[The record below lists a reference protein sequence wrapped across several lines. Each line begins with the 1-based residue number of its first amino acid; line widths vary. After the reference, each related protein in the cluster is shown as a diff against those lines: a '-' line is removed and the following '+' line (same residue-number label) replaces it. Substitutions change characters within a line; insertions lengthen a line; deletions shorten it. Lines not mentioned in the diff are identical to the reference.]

1 MVEGCC
7 ECPSCGLMQRL
18 PTMRVARVAECQR
31 CGAHLRRTRPAVGL
45 DGTLVFAICSALLFV
60 LCCLTPIMELNVYG
74 REREVSLFTG
84 PIEMAREGFV
94 LTGTLV
100 AIATLAMPALSIAL
114 MLFVQLRIRA
124 QDFGPRVGEAMRL
137 YEKIRPWSMIEVY
150 MLGIFVAYTKLVD
163 LATVNLNVAV
173 YALAALMLT
182 QAATDSALDAHLV
195 WARIGQT
202 RGLAS
207 DACRVADVDPPPA
220 DDLERTM
227 QAGLTLGDAHYFCG
241 CDGCGALLC
250 DRLPD
255 DPVDRPFD
263 DKAPYRCPRCD
274 VALEHRRSNPQV
286 RAVAL
291 LLAAIALYVPANVLP
306 VMQTYKLQSGGGH
319 TILHGAIELWQDGMW
334 PLALLVLFASI
345 TVPVLKIGALLWMTI
360 ATILGTP
367 RGLVGRTKLYR
378 VVVIIGRWSMIDV
391 FMISILVAVV
401 RYGALA
407 NIKAL
412 PGVACFAAVVV
423 LTIFAADLFD
433 PRRMWDVAGYNAAE
447 LRRPPM
453 ARQWHK
459 RAAAIRAELRA
470 RGKLRT
476 KRNVS
481 V

>member
-1 MVEGCC
+1 
-7 ECPSCGLMQRL
+7 MQRL
-18 PTMRVARVAECQR
+18 PTMKAARVAECLR
-31 CGAHLRRTRPAVGL
+31 CGAHLRRTRPAVAL
-45 DGTLVFAICSALLFV
+45 DGALVFAICSALLFV
-60 LCCLTPIMELNVYG
+60 LCCLTPVMELNVYG

-84 PIEMAREGFV
+84 PIEMAREGYV

-100 AIATLAMPALSIAL
+100 ALATVAMPAVSIAL
-114 MLFVQLRIRA
+114 MLFVQFRIRA
-124 QDFGPRVGEAMRL
+124 EDFGPRVGEAMRL
-137 YEKIRPWSMIEVY
+137 YEKLRPWSMVEVY

-163 LATVNLNVAV
+163 LATVNLHVAV

-207 DACRVADVDPPPA
+207 DACLVADSDPPQPA
-220 DDLERTM
+220 SPDPVMRPDVM
-227 QAGLTLGDAHYFCG
+227 LGDAHYYCG

-255 DPVDRPFD
+255 DPPDRPFD
-263 DKAPYRCPRCD
+263 DKADYRCPRCD
-274 VALEHRRSNPQV
+274 VALEHRRSNPQT

-291 LLAAIALYVPANVLP
+291 LVAAMALYVPANILP

-319 TILHGAIELWQDGMW
+319 TILNGVIELWQGGMW

-360 ATILGTP
+360 ATIMGST
-367 RGLVGRTKLYR
+367 RGLVARTKLYR

-453 ARQWHK
+453 IRQWHT
-459 RAAAIRAELRA
+459 RAAAMRAGLRA
-470 RGKLRT
+470 RATTRT
-476 KRNVS
+476 GRTDRNVR